1 MGRDTTAGKRMAAKR
16 SREKAAGLRRLNIAL
31 APDVFG
37 KLGELMK
44 QYNCTSQAGL
54 IELLVMGKA
63 VDLLAVMI
71 DEQCNEV
78 TEGGGGAMHKAPSK
92 RQRKGKPGTSS
103 EKTTKD
109 ETGGIIAQNK
119 LSTTQLSLFEI

>member
-31 APDVFG
+31 MPEVFD
-37 KLGELMK
+37 KLAELMK
-44 QYNCTSQAGL
+44 LHNCTSQAGL
-54 IELLVMGKA
+54 IELLVMDKTTDLQA
-63 VDLLAVMI
+63 VII

-78 TEGGGGAMHKAPSK
+78 TEGEGGAIPKAPSK
-92 RQRKGKPGTSS
+92 RQRKGKSGTTS

-109 ETGGIIAQNK
+109 ETGEIIAQNNM
-119 LSTTQLSLFEI
+119 STMQLSLFE